1 MSASYSPRLEYDRIL
16 PITIKAPPDIADL
29 LADLVGLFPERAR
42 PDQMAKI
49 IECSDKVSEVSDQ
62 IKSKI
67 YCVLDGKTVF
77 GNVRMIFITDNFK

>member
-1 MSASYSPRLEYDRIL
+1 
-16 PITIKAPPDIADL
+16 
-29 LADLVGLFPERAR
+29 
-42 PDQMAKI
+42 MAKI
-49 IECSDKVSEVSDQ
+49 IERSDKVSEVSDQ